1 MSDTTKLE
9 SIELPMMEL
18 IKLCIMAGVDDSQL
32 SKLALRKAKQTLD
45 AAIAAHVA
53 AHVAAEVAAERA
65 RCVVP
70 EVVRE
75 AVDDG
80 IHTLE
85 AEAHKAEDMRRFE
98 KAQSRR
104 IAAAQCRAWLAALP
118 PTTPEGT

>member
-1 MSDTTKLE
+1 MSDT
-9 SIELPMMEL
+9 LPE
-18 IKLCIMAGVDDSQL
+18 GVVRAMDGYQGVVIDYAHDACHLSQMR
-32 SKLALRKAKQTLD
+32 SARARAED
-45 AAIAAHVA
+45 AIA

-118 PTTPEGT
+118 PITPEGT